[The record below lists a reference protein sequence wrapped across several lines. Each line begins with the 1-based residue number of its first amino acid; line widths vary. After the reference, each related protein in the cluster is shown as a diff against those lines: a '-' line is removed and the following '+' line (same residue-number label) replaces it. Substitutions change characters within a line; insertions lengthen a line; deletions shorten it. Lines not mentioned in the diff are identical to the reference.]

1 MSASSVEQRLAALEA
16 EVAELKKRLA
26 ARGEPGAS
34 WLDARWGAFANDPA
48 HEEAMR
54 LGAEWR
60 KRENAK
66 SLRRPKKKRRN
77 VRS

>member
-1 MSASSVEQRLAALEA
+1 MSASSMEQRVAALEA
-16 EVAELKKRLA
+16 EVAELRKRVTA
-26 ARGEPGAS
+26 QSESGAS
-34 WLDARWGAFANDPA
+34 WLDARWGAFAGDAA
-48 HEEAMR
+48 HAEAMR
-54 LGAEWR
+54 LGAAWR